1 MNHPRMFRG
10 IPLTLVALLATML
23 ASPGFAQTAKAS
35 AIGRVTAS
43 VAKDIGADAKD
54 TVVFASPLK
63 SDEGAPRGADL
74 VAQLEALVAGAI
86 GPGATVRP
94 EPVGPDRAQTLGR
107 KAKVIV
113 YLKIEIARGELRLS
127 ADLYRPGR
135 TVWDRARQPSL
146 APISH
151 AFASARIDA
160 EVRSYLAPVPLL
172 AKRIDRA
179 SAEER
184 DVLAIACGDVDSDGA
199 IELVVVS
206 RRRVAAGRV
215 RGGLFTPIS
224 TASLADLSPIAPAPL
239 REPLAGAVILEGGP
253 LRPGLID
260 IGITDR
266 AHGSRLDER
275 LKPIAPI
282 GGVPFATPGGDA
294 CLGLSGTTLAPIVK
308 PCAEGDG
315 TFDPF
320 DVGSGV
326 DAIARASISGRDGKP
341 NVVEAR
347 HDPVTRELTLRM
359 GTSTFAVPRSGAQI
373 AIADLDGDGDP
384 EVISTLDVLAFP
396 AGSGVIEDAV
406 EIRSLRAGGRLEQ
419 RARVP
424 VASGVR
430 AVAACP
436 PDAPGPASIVIA
448 TAGELWIVR

>member
-151 AFASARIDA
+151 AFASARID
-160 EVRSYLAPVPLL
+160 
-172 AKRIDRA
+172 
-179 SAEER
+179 AEER